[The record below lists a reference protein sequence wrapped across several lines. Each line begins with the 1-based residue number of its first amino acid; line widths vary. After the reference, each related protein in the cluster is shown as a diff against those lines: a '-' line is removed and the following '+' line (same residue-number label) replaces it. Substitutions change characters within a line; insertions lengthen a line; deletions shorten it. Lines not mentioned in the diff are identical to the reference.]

1 MVQPYFSW
9 YALHSLH
16 LVLKLSDRL
25 FEDLPMQPD
34 TRTFRFSLK
43 LSISLFVLLTLGLL
57 YLDRQLLIPGWLKYV
72 LVLINAVTLFGYWR
86 DKKAAEQQAWR
97 TQESTL
103 LLLGLAGGWPAAFIA
118 QHWFRHKNRK
128 VSFQLLF
135 WLTVVLNISAC
146 YSLWLSGWLLP

>member
-1 MVQPYFSW
+1 
-9 YALHSLH
+9 
-16 LVLKLSDRL
+16 
-25 FEDLPMQPD
+25 MQAAP
-34 TRTFRFSLK
+34 RSFRFSLK
-43 LSISLFVLLTLGLL
+43 FSIGVFVLLSLYLL
-57 YLDRQLLIPGWLKYV
+57 YLDWQLLVPGWLKYG
-72 LVLINAVTLFGYWR
+72 LLLINLVTLFGYWR

-103 LLLGLAGGWPAAFIA
+103 LLLGLAGGWPAAFVA

-135 WLTVVLNISAC
+135 WLTVLINAAVC

>member
-1 MVQPYFSW
+1 MQ
-9 YALHSLH
+9 
-16 LVLKLSDRL
+16 SD
-25 FEDLPMQPD
+25 
-34 TRTFRFSLK
+34 TSAFRFSLK
-43 LSISLFVLLTLGLL
+43 FSIGLFVLLTLWLL
-57 YLDRQLLIPGWLKYV
+57 YLDWQLLVPGWLKYV
-72 LVLINAVTLFGYWR
+72 FVLINLVTLFGYWR

-103 LLLGLAGGWPAAFIA
+103 LLLGLVGGWPAAFVA

-135 WLTVVLNISAC
+135 WLTVLLHTSAL

>member
-1 MVQPYFSW
+1 
-9 YALHSLH
+9 
-16 LVLKLSDRL
+16 
-25 FEDLPMQPD
+25 MQSG
-34 TRTFRFSLK
+34 TSNFRFSLK
-43 LSISLFVLLTLGLL
+43 FSIGLFVVLSLWLL
-57 YLDRQLLIPGWLKYV
+57 YLDWQLLVPSWLKYIF
-72 LVLINAVTLFGYWR
+72 VLINAVTLFGYWR

-103 LLLGLAGGWPAAFIA
+103 LLLGLVGGWPAAFVA

-135 WLTVVLNISAC
+135 WLTVLLNTSVF